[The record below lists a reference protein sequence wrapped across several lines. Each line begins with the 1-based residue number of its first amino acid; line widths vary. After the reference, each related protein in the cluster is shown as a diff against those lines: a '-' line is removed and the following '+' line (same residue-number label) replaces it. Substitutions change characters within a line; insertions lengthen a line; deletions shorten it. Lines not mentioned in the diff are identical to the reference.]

1 VILFRRQACKFWN
14 WEYYPKS
21 KEARSRLKEI
31 RLLAHRGST
40 AQLDHNVMPLGATVM
55 NTSINV
61 QPTSFKF
68 FSILLLGLLAAC
80 SQPISGSS
88 DEAANKTQ
96 TNGQILSVDGAD
108 TGLEGIV
115 VSADA
120 FATTA
125 ETDALGEFDLGAL
138 PQTMQEIVVTIP
150 DEDGP
155 GDRTLSEM
163 VDLTGMDSVDIT
175 LTVDGN
181 EMVQVAI
188 NSCQDFDTRNR
199 FKLDVDGDGLTE
211 DGYIRVRGEHRN
223 RQQLKVEIG
232 SLEVDQVVI
241 QIEGLEDD
249 YSVTVREN
257 GEAEL
262 ELDLPNVL
270 DLVGNVVTLVI
281 NDEQLD
287 LGLIPSPGTS
297 GEPNCDGDDDSQN
310 DHGGEFD
317 VRNRFAVDVDSDAEL
332 EDGYVRIR
340 ARDDG
345 RQRFKV
351 EVEPVLQSVTIIVS
365 PDDNVSEDDFRG
377 QAELDG
383 MEAELDRRSSLP
395 FGVDRVAD
403 LSGYFVFA
411 EVDGIVTFLTTVPVV
426 D

>member
-1 VILFRRQACKFWN
+1 
-14 WEYYPKS
+14 
-21 KEARSRLKEI
+21 
-31 RLLAHRGST
+31 
-40 AQLDHNVMPLGATVM
+40 MPLGATVM

-68 FSILLLGLLAAC
+68 FSILLLGFLAAC

-88 DEAANKTQ
+88 DKAENKTQ

-108 TGLEGIV
+108 TGLEGIL

-249 YSVTVREN
+249 YSVPVREN

-262 ELDLPNVL
+262 KLDLPNVL

-317 VRNRFAVDVDSDAEL
+317 ERNRFAVDIDGDAEL

-340 ARDDG
+340 AKDDG

-383 MEAELDRRSSLP
+383 LEAELDRRSSLP
-395 FGVDRVAD
+395 FGVDHVAD
-403 LSGYFVFA
+403 LGGYFVFA
-411 EVDGIVTFLTTVPVV
+411 EIEGNVTFLTTVPVV

>member
-88 DEAANKTQ
+88 DKAENKTQ

-317 VRNRFAVDVDSDAEL
+317 VRNRFKVDIDGDAEL

-395 FGVDRVAD
+395 FGVDHVAD